1 MGSSV
6 EHDVFLSERND
17 GYHSL
22 IPGLTN
28 SGPAFNESRINGLKI
43 NLVETHDYKFTPG
56 EELEI
61 RSGYTGIPKRG
72 VCIKEYPYFYLFRT
86 VAKDDK
92 HETYN
97 FAVNKAM
104 LFSGIDHVEFKYPN

>member
-1 MGSSV
+1 MGSVV
-6 EHDVFLSERND
+6 ENEVFLHSRND

-22 IPGLTN
+22 LPGFTN
-28 SGPAFNESRINGLKI
+28 NTSYNESTISSQKI
-43 NLVETHDYKFTPG
+43 HFPSTHDYKFVPG

-61 RSGYTGIPKRG
+61 RSGNSNIPRRG

-86 VAKDDK
+86 VPKDERQ
-92 HETYN
+92 ETYN

-104 LFSGIDHVEFKYPN
+104 LYSGIDHVEFKYPN